1 MLCLDK
7 QRRNKNDISKLMTT
21 VNAIKELREFAL
33 IDAADKQ
40 KQFYLGK
47 PTSCKPARILSN
59 IQAISRC
66 PSGRF
71 EPIKMDDYSLL
82 VMKYGGQDLA
92 QFGDEVRTWTKT
104 KEHVDAIELFWLE
117 AVRLFYGLK
126 VLHDNNVLHHDIK
139 QQNIVYNKETNRVNF
154 IDFGFM
160 EKRSVRISTAKRSVN
175 WLGNNHHWSF
185 PLEAVYWNKDIYML
199 AASARGKSKK
209 AYREFAESVADNC
222 GYFFTSVLNFNS
234 EAKRDNATM
243 MIAKGAYKNVL
254 AFEPTDEAYTQ
265 FVEKSIDSV
274 DTYGLGIALT
284 FMLHRSKHLLDKEFY
299 TNLKNIVMNMFTGGV
314 FIRSTPEQLLAQYED
329 ILANSGLLE
338 KHNKHIENHLIA
350 NGVSTEMKVAAEIA
364 NSTDMLS
371 IPRMAVAT
379 GATEIVRECP
389 AGKEFNPLTKR
400 CINICKPGYV
410 RNPSFKC
417 VSSKR
422 LAKTI
427 KSSIQSIPKNTSVR
441 SLHSLSLK
449 MTKSMS
455 PQKTKSMS
463 PQKTKSM
470 SPQKTK
476 SISPQKTKS
485 ISPQKTRSL
494 PPQKTRSLPPQ
505 KTRSLPP
512 QKTRSL
518 SLKKT
523 RSMSPQKTRSV
534 SLKNTKSIPKYTNMD
549 SLDSLSLKMTK
560 SMSPQMT
567 KSMSPQMTRSFPQ
580 QMTTSFPQQM
590 TRSFPQQMTKSMSP
604 QMTRSFPQQMTRSMS
619 PQMTRSMSP
628 QMTRSF
634 PQQMTRSMSPQ
645 MTRSFPQQ
653 MTRSMSPERAAFL
666 SPQRTISIPK
676 NTNVDSLD

>member
-1 MLCLDK
+1 MSVSDFAASHVIGEGTFGCAHKPPMLCLDT

-21 VNAIKELREFAL
+21 VNAIKELREFAF

-47 PTSCKPARILSN
+47 PRECKPARILSN

-82 VMKYGGQDLA
+82 VMKYGGQDLE

-117 AVRLFYGLK
+117 VVRLFYGLK
-126 VLHDNNVLHHDIK
+126 VLHDNNVLHHDLK

-175 WLGNNHHWSF
+175 WLGNQHHWSF
-185 PLEAVYWNKDIYML
+185 PLEAIYWNKNDYMT
-199 AASARGKSKK
+199 ASTVKGKSKK

-222 GYFFTSVLNFNS
+222 GYFFRSVIHFNANTSKIDKVA
-234 EAKRDNATM
+234 EVGTRNAFR
-243 MIAKGAYKNVL
+243 NVL
-254 AFEPTDEAYTQ
+254 EFEPTDEAYTQ

-274 DTYGLGIALT
+274 DTYGLGIALM
-284 FMLHRSKHLLDKEFY
+284 FVLHRSKHLLADDFY
-299 TNLKNIVMNMFTGGV
+299 KNVMNLGV
-314 FIRSTPEQLLAQYED
+314 NMLEGRVFLRSTPEQLLAQYED
-329 ILANSGLLE
+329 ILTTSGLLE

-371 IPRMAVAT
+371 IPRMTAVM

-400 CINICKPGYV
+400 CVNLCKPGYV

-422 LAKTI
+422 LARTI

-455 PQKTKSMS
+455 PPQKTRSRS
-463 PQKTKSM
+463 PQKTKS
-470 SPQKTK
+470 
-476 SISPQKTKS
+476 
-485 ISPQKTRSL
+485 RS
-494 PPQKTRSLPPQ
+494 
-505 KTRSLPP
+505 P

-523 RSMSPQKTRSV
+523 KSRSPQKTRS
-534 SLKNTKSIPKYTNMD
+534 IPKYTNPY
-549 SLDSLSLKMTK
+549 SLDSLSLKMTR
-560 SMSPQMT
+560 SMSPQRT
-567 KSMSPQMTRSFPQ
+567 RSLSPQRTRSFPQ
-580 QMTTSFPQQM
+580 QMSKSLSPQR
-590 TRSFPQQMTKSMSP
+590 TRSFPQQMPNSMSP
-604 QMTRSFPQQMTRSMS
+604 QMPNSMS
-619 PQMTRSMSP
+619 PQMP
-628 QMTRSF
+628 N
-634 PQQMTRSMSPQ
+634 
-645 MTRSFPQQ
+645 
-653 MTRSMSPERAAFL
+653 SMSPE
-666 SPQRTISIPK
+666 RTISIPK
-676 NTNVDSLD
+676 YTNPDSLASL

>member
-1 MLCLDK
+1 MSVSDFAASHVIGEGTFGCAHKPPMLCLDK

-33 IDAADKQ
+33 IDSADKQ

-47 PTSCKPARILSN
+47 PKSCKPARILSN

-82 VMKYGGQDLA
+82 VMKYGGQDLE

-117 AVRLFYGLK
+117 VVRLFYGLK
-126 VLHDNNVLHHDIK
+126 VLHDNNVLHHDLK

-175 WLGNNHHWSF
+175 WLGNQHHWSF
-185 PLEAVYWNKDIYML
+185 PLEAIYWNKNNYMH
-199 AASARGKSKK
+199 ASIRGKSEK
-209 AYREFAESVADNC
+209 AHREFTESVANNC
-222 GYFFTSVLNFNS
+222 QYFFTSVLKFNS
-234 EAKRDNATM
+234 EAKRDNAVAIITNN
-243 MIAKGAYKNVL
+243 AFRNVL
-254 AFEPTDEAYTQ
+254 AFEPTDEAYNR

-274 DTYGLGIALT
+274 DTYGLGIALM
-284 FMLHRSKHLLDKEFY
+284 FVLNRSKHLLSTEFY

-314 FIRSTPEQLLAQYED
+314 FLRSTPEQLLAQYED
-329 ILANSGLLE
+329 ILTTSGLLE

-350 NGVSTEMKVAAEIA
+350 NGVSDEMKVAAEIA

-371 IPRMAVAT
+371 IPRMAAAT

-400 CINICKPGYV
+400 CVNVCKPGYV

-427 KSSIQSIPKNTSVR
+427 KASIQSIPKNTSVR
-441 SLHSLSLK
+441 SLHALSLK
-449 MTKSMS
+449 MTKSRS
-455 PQKTKSMS
+455 PPQKTKSR
-463 PQKTKSM
+463 
-470 SPQKTK
+470 
-476 SISPQKTKS
+476 
-485 ISPQKTRSL
+485 SPQKTRS
-494 PPQKTRSLPPQ
+494 RS
-505 KTRSLPP
+505 P

-523 RSMSPQKTRSV
+523 KSRSPQKTRS
-534 SLKNTKSIPKYTNMD
+534 IPKYTNPY
-549 SLDSLSLKMTK
+549 SL
-560 SMSPQMT
+560 
-567 KSMSPQMTRSFPQ
+567 
-580 QMTTSFPQQM
+580 
-590 TRSFPQQMTKSMSP
+590 
-604 QMTRSFPQQMTRSMS
+604 
-619 PQMTRSMSP
+619 
-628 QMTRSF
+628 
-634 PQQMTRSMSPQ
+634 
-645 MTRSFPQQ
+645 
-653 MTRSMSPERAAFL
+653 
-666 SPQRTISIPK
+666 
-676 NTNVDSLD
+676 